1 MLDLGLLTRPRIRLV
16 RQVEAAECGLA
27 CLTMVAN
34 YHDFDT
40 DLGTIRRRFSLS
52 LRGAA
57 LRVLIGYA
65 DQIGLTPRAVKLPL
79 EGLPKLHLPAILHWD
94 MNHYVVIE
102 QVKGDRALIHNPAG
116 SSAWMSMARI
126 SDHFTGVALELRP
139 SDDFETG
146 GRRERLRLS
155 QLVQRVGGLK
165 RALAQVLAL
174 TMVLQAFVLASPYYM
189 QVAIDSALPA
199 LDNDLLVV
207 LALGF
212 ALFVL
217 INATASLLRSFVLL
231 VAGTTLGY
239 GIATN
244 IARRL
249 FRLPIEWFERRQ
261 TGDILSRFQSI
272 APIRELLTKGAVA
285 AIVDGALAI
294 LTLALMFFY
303 SALLTLITL
312 VAFVLYVV
320 IRMVSFRFEREAQ
333 ESVIIAAGKEQ
344 TTLIETLRGITTL
357 RLFGSESLRHALWQS
372 RLADSVNGNV
382 RVSRIAIW
390 QATAS
395 TTLFGLENVV
405 TIWLAV
411 GFVIAGEGF
420 SIGMV
425 YAYIA
430 YKTQFIQKTTSLID
444 QGVAFRILA
453 LHLERLSD
461 IALYP
466 EDKSFQQTSQVGGE
480 LRGRIEFR
488 NVSYRYSNADPFVL
502 ENASLV
508 IEPGEHV
515 AITGPSGGG
524 KTTLIKLLLGLIEP
538 EDGEVLVDGLSLSR
552 FGYKSFRG
560 QVAAVL
566 QDDNLFAG
574 SLAGNI
580 ALFDDEMDMSRVT
593 RAAVAASIHD
603 DIASMPMQYETLVG
617 EMGSTLSGGQKQR
630 VLLARALYRNPKIL
644 VMDEG
649 TSHLDAAHETA
660 VNAAIAELGITL
672 VLVAHRKETID
683 AAGRVLMVAGGRLHR
698 PEDLQ
703 RISTME

>member
-1 MLDLGLLTRPRIRLV
+1 MLDLGLLTRTRVRLV

-34 YHDFDT
+34 YYGFDA

-79 EGLPKLHLPAILHWD
+79 EALTNLHLPAILHWD
-94 MNHYVVIE
+94 MNHYVVLE
-102 QVKGDRALIHNPAG
+102 RVKGGSALIHNPAG
-116 SSAWMSMARI
+116 WSGWMPMTRV
-126 SDHFTGVALELRP
+126 SDHFTGVALEVRP
-139 SDDFETG
+139 GDNFETG
-146 GRRERLRLS
+146 TRREPLRLS
-155 QLVQRVGGLK
+155 QLVQRIGGIK
-165 RALAQVLAL
+165 RAVAQVLVL
-174 TMVLQAFVLASPYYM
+174 TLVLQAFVLASPYYM

-199 LDNDLLVV
+199 LDQDLLAV

-212 ALFVL
+212 GLFVL
-217 INATASLLRSFVLL
+217 INAAASLLRSFVLL

-261 TGDILSRFQSI
+261 TGDILSRFQSV
-272 APIRELLTKGAVA
+272 APIRDLLTKGAVA
-285 AIVDGALAI
+285 ALVDGTLAV
-294 LTLALMFFY
+294 LTLVLMFFY
-303 SALLTLITL
+303 SPVLALVAL
-312 VAFVLYVV
+312 VAFAFYLV
-320 IRMVSFRFEREAQ
+320 IRLVSFRFEREAQ

-357 RLFGSESLRHALWQS
+357 RLFGREALRHAFWQS
-372 RLADSVNGNV
+372 RLTDRVNADV

-390 QATAS
+390 QSAVNTA
-395 TTLFGLENVV
+395 LFGIENVL
-405 TIWLAV
+405 TIWLAI
-411 GFVIAGEGF
+411 GFVIAGKGF

-430 YKTQFIQKTTSLID
+430 YKTQFIQKATSLID
-444 QGVAFRILA
+444 QGVAFRILG

-466 EDKSFQQTSQVGGE
+466 EDKSFQPAPEAGGE
-480 LRGRIEFR
+480 LKGRIEFR

-502 ENASLV
+502 QDASLV

-524 KTTLIKLLLGLIEP
+524 KTTLIKLLLGA
-538 EDGEVLVDGLSLSR
+538 DRGGERRDPRRRPAARPVRLQELPGAGRGGAAGRQSV
-552 FGYKSFRG
+552 RG
-560 QVAAVL
+560 QHRPEHRPVRRRDGHMSGCRGRSARLDPRRYLGDAHAVR
-566 QDDNLFAG
+566 DARRRYGVD
-574 SLAGNI
+574 
-580 ALFDDEMDMSRVT
+580 
-593 RAAVAASIHD
+593 
-603 DIASMPMQYETLVG
+603 LVG
-617 EMGSTLSGGQKQR
+617 RAEAAGAAG
-630 VLLARALYRNPKIL
+630 ARAL
-644 VMDEG
+644 
-649 TSHLDAAHETA
+649 SQ
-660 VNAAIAELGITL
+660 AE
-672 VLVAHRKETID
+672 
-683 AAGRVLMVAGGRLHR
+683 AAGNGRGHIAPR
-698 PEDLQ
+698 
-703 RISTME
+703 RRA